1 MKPAEVATVRNRE
14 RMTRFDT
21 TLLRMESPTNRMIIT
36 VVLTLAGPV
45 DVPRFVLSLADPFLF
60 RRFQQRVEHHDG
72 RYWWCDDADFDPTRH
87 FERSHLPRPAGKA
100 ELVALVSELASRAL
114 DRTHPLWHVHIV
126 DDFDGGIAIIIRVHH
141 AIADGM
147 ALMGILLSLAT
158 GSAVEGLQSVGVLPP
173 SEAAGAMGKSS
184 LCNRVRRAAGIAA
197 EAARA
202 TFRSTDSPSR
212 FKGVA
217 SIAKRAAWSEPLE
230 FAEVRARARALG
242 CSGSAVLFSGVTGAL
257 RRYLEEKGDSTG
269 GVELRA
275 IMPVNLRPPG
285 SEHALGNKVGAITV
299 LLPLG
304 MDNPSARVREIHRR
318 LSALEGS
325 YEPSFMR
332 GAFNILGHAPYAI
345 QRTVLPWMSWRAT
358 AVMTIVPGPR
368 GPLYLAGSHIKE
380 AMFWA
385 PVYADL
391 GMGLSILILNGEVTF
406 GLMTHAALVP
416 DPERIMSLLKEE
428 FFC

>member
-1 MKPAEVATVRNRE
+1 VKNPE

-45 DVPRFVLSLADPFLF
+45 DVSQVVLSLADPFLF

-72 RYWWCDDADFDPTRH
+72 RYWWCDDPDFDPLRH
-87 FERSHLPRPAGKA
+87 FERIRLPRPAGKP
-100 ELVALVSELASRAL
+100 ELVALVSELASRPL
-114 DRTHPLWHVHIV
+114 DRMRPLWHVHIV
-126 DDFDGGIAIIIRVHH
+126 DDYDAGIAIIIRVHH

-158 GSAVEGLQSVGVLPP
+158 GSAAEGLRSPDVPPP
-173 SEAAGAMGKSS
+173 SEAAGATGTRS
-184 LCNRVRRAAGIAA
+184 LRNQVRRAAGIAA

-217 SIAKRAAWSEPLE
+217 SIAKRAAWSEPLD

-242 CSGSAVLFSGVTGAL
+242 CSGSAVLFAGVTGAL
-257 RRYLEEKGDSTG
+257 RRYLEEKGDSTVG
-269 GVELRA
+269 AELRV
-275 IMPVNLRPPG
+275 IVPVNLRPSGDEP
-285 SEHALGNKVGAITV
+285 ALGNRVGSISV

-304 MDNPSARVREIHRR
+304 MDDPSARVREVHRR
-318 LSALEGS
+318 LSALKGS
-325 YEPSFMR
+325 YEPSFMLS
-332 GAFNILGHAPYAI
+332 AFNLLGHAPHVI

-358 AVMTIVPGPR
+358 AIMTMVPGPR
-368 GPLYLAGSHIKE
+368 GPLYFAGAQIKQT
-380 AMFWA
+380 MFWA
-385 PVYADL
+385 PAYADL
-391 GMGLSILILNGEVTF
+391 GMGLSILIFNGEVTF
-406 GLMTHAALVP
+406 GLMAHAALVP
-416 DPERIMSLLKEE
+416 DPERIVSLLNEE
-428 FFC
+428 FLRQHYGI

>member
-1 MKPAEVATVRNRE
+1 VRNRE

-21 TLLRMESPTNRMIIT
+21 TLLRMESPTNCMIIT

-60 RRFQQRVEHHDG
+60 RRFRQRVEHHDG
-72 RYWWCDDADFDPTRH
+72 RYWWCDDPDFDPTRH
-87 FERSHLPRPAGKA
+87 FEPIRLPRPAGKA
-100 ELVALVSELASRAL
+100 ELVALVSELASRPL

-126 DDFDGGIAIIIRVHH
+126 DDYDAGTAIIVRVHH

-158 GSAVEGLQSVGVLPP
+158 GSAVEGLQSAGALPP
-173 SEAAGAMGKSS
+173 SEAAGAVGKSS
-184 LCNRVRRAAGIAA
+184 LRNRVRRAAGIAA

-242 CSGSAVLFSGVTGAL
+242 CSGSAVLFSGATGAL

-269 GVELRA
+269 GVELRV
-275 IMPVNLRPPG
+275 IVPVNLRPPRN
-285 SEHALGNKVGAITV
+285 EHALGNKVGSITV

-304 MDNPSARVREIHRR
+304 MDNPSARVREIHSR

-325 YEPSFMR
+325 YEPYFML
-332 GAFNILGHAPYAI
+332 GAFNILGHAPSVI
-345 QRTVLPWMSWRAT
+345 QRTVLPWMSWSAT
-358 AVMTIVPGPR
+358 AVMTMVPGPR
-368 GPLYLAGSHIKE
+368 GPLYLAGSHIKQ

-385 PVYADL
+385 PVHADL

-416 DPERIMSLLKEE
+416 DPERIVSLLKEE
-428 FFC
+428 FARA